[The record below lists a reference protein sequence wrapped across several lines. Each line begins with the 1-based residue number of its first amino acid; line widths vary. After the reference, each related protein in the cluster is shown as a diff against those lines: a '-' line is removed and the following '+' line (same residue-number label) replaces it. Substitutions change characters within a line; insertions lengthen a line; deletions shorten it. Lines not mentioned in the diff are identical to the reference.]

1 MRVVVTG
8 GAGFLGSHLCEALIG
23 RGDSVVC
30 VDDLSSGRLSNMK
43 ALEQDRSFELIVGDV
58 SEKLD
63 VKGHVDAV
71 MHFASAASPPDYLAR
86 PIETLLTGSEGTRHA
101 LELAARNS
109 ARFVLA
115 STSEVYGDPAVHPQV
130 ETYWGNVNPVGPRSV
145 YDEAKR
151 FAEALTT
158 AWHTARQAD
167 TGIVRIFNTYGPRL
181 RPGDGRV
188 VSNFIVQAL
197 AGTPLTVYGD
207 GSQTRS
213 LCYVDDEVRGLIALL
228 DSDLLGPVNIGNPH
242 EVTVLELAERVI
254 ALTGS
259 GSPIEFRPLPVDDPV
274 RRCPDI
280 SVARRELG
288 WEPAVGLDEG
298 LSLTIRAF
306 QSELDSDP
314 DPDPDPGS
322 DPDSGSDPGPG
333 FDPGKGD
340 SDPGKNGSD
349 PGEGGADR

>member
-8 GAGFLGSHLCEALIG
+8 GAGFLGSHLCEALID

-30 VDDLSSGRLSNMK
+30 VDDLSSGRLTN
-43 ALEQDRSFELIVGDV
+43 LEPLEREASFELIIGDV

-71 MHFASAASPPDYLAR
+71 MHLASAASPPDYLAR
-86 PIETLLTGSEGTRHA
+86 PIETLVTGSEGTRHA
-101 LELAARNS
+101 LELAERNG

-130 ETYWGNVNPVGPRSV
+130 ESYCGNVNPIGPRSV

-151 FAEALTT
+151 FSEALTM
-158 AWHTARQAD
+158 AWHTSRGLD
-167 TGIVRIFNTYGPRL
+167 IGIVRIFNTYGPRL

-197 AGTPLTVYGD
+197 GSAPVTVYGD

-213 LCYVDDEVRGLIALL
+213 LCFVEDEIRGLVALL
-228 DSDLLGPVNIGNPH
+228 DSDVVGPVNIGNPH
-242 EVTVLELAERVI
+242 EVTVLELADRVL

-259 GSPIEFRPLPVDDPV
+259 TSVVEHRPLPADDPV

-280 SVARRELG
+280 SAARRELG
-288 WEPAVGLDEG
+288 WEPRVELDDGL
-298 LSLTIRAF
+298 LRTIRAF
-306 QSELDSDP
+306 EAEVSEGRVSEGRVP
-314 DPDPDPGS
+314 EGTATPQP
-322 DPDSGSDPGPG
+322 
-333 FDPGKGD
+333 K
-340 SDPGKNGSD
+340 
-349 PGEGGADR
+349 EGGRA